1 MCFKFVLSFLFPK
14 KCVLC
19 KENYGEVICQKCFRR
34 LKKYEKV
41 QVIKFKK
48 KNLDF
53 LIYFF
58 KYEKLIR
65 KLMLQY
71 KFSNKPVISEVF
83 SKIILKNE
91 NICGKL
97 KFYDIIIS
105 VPMNNEKK
113 SSRGYN
119 QTELFSKQIADNLK
133 IKYEKTDLI
142 KVVNNKRQSS
152 LKLTERKNNVKDV
165 FKVPSK
171 EKIQNKNII
180 LIDDIYTTG
189 ATLEECAK
197 VLKEAGAKSVLG
209 LVIAKD

>member
-1 MCFKFVLSFLFPK
+1 MYFKFVLSFLFPK

-19 KENYGEVICQKCFRR
+19 KEKYGDVICKKCFRR
-34 LKKYEKV
+34 IKKYEKAQIV
-41 QVIKFKK
+41 KFKN

-65 KLMLQY
+65 RLMLQY
-71 KFSNKPVISEVF
+71 KFSNKPSISEVF

-97 KFYDIIIS
+97 KFYDIITS
-105 VPMNNEKK
+105 VPMYKSKK
-113 SSRGYN
+113 KARGYN
-119 QTELFSKQIADNLK
+119 QTELFSKQIAYNLR
-133 IKYEKTDLI
+133 IKYDEFALI
-142 KVVNNKRQSS
+142 KIENNRRQSS
-152 LKLTERKNNVKDV
+152 LKVTERKNNVKGV
-165 FKVPSK
+165 FKVLNK
-171 EKIQNKNII
+171 EKIQNKNVI

-189 ATLEECAK
+189 ATLEECAR

-209 LVIAKD
+209 LIIAKD